1 MERPGAQRIRA
12 ERMNADADWFSDLRQ
27 SAGIREKN
35 AHTAGLREILR
46 RRDGTCC
53 DQCDMRVGKRRVLLQ
68 ERCGTFDLRRTVQQ
82 CMHRLRQRGHISN
95 IMQFPGAKQRMRKL
109 LPQKLR

>member
-27 SAGIREKN
+27 SSAIREKN
-35 AHTAGLREILR
+35 AHTAGLREIFC

-53 DQCDMRVGKRRVLLQ
+53 DQRDVRVGKRRVLLQ

-82 CMHRLRQRGHISN
+82 CMHRLRQCGHISN
-95 IMQFPGAKQRMRKL
+95 IMQFAGAKQRVRKL